1 MKKFILILFR
11 EFKTKEESTE
21 IVTLL
26 TPIVDSKFMKFRNDR
41 GSMILH
47 FESEVDQSE
56 LVPFIQGVLFGIVS
70 SFILSELTD
79 KLSLQMPKDILEHL
93 LDLDNEGESTIKINL
108 NNHGFQW
115 VSGSGRDD
123 AETFIDEEDES
134 DFIALLL
141 EDVKRK
147 IKRPSLDQILEK
159 IKHDGIKSLSQFEK
173 DTLEEYSKK

>member
-11 EFKTKEESTE
+11 EFKTKEESAD

-26 TPIVDSKFMKFRNDR
+26 TPIVDSKFMKFYNNK
-41 GSMILH
+41 GNMVLH

-108 NNHGFQW
+108 NNHVQW
-115 VSGSGRDD
+115 VSVSGRDD
-123 AETFIDEEDES
+123 AETYIDEEDES

-159 IKHDGIKSLSQFEK
+159 IKHDGIQSLSQFEK